1 MMIVIGI
8 ITYFCY
14 AKIRYIVLLPASTVV
29 WFPRSGCFWGLR
41 LNSLLNG
48 ANGKK
53 EIITRYSLK
62 ETTSGLQK
70 QETRYRTSV
79 GTQRDAL
86 APCGMKPI
94 SDLWIRL
101 IRYREI
107 APANLGY
114 PLPGNDY
121 HRVVR

>member
-8 ITYFCY
+8 ITYFYY

-29 WFPRSGCFWGLR
+29 CECSWGSR
-41 LNSLLNG
+41 FNSLLNG

-53 EIITRYSLK
+53 EIVTRYSLK
-62 ETTSGLQK
+62 ETTSALQR
-70 QETRYRTSV
+70 QETRLRASV
-79 GTQRDAL
+79 EMQRDAL
-86 APCGMKPI
+86 ASCGMKLT

-107 APANLGY
+107 APANLRY
-114 PLPGNDY
+114 PFPGNDY